1 MPPRSKVKQLPPEM
15 KAWLDQYLVDTNFSG
30 YETLS
35 AELEAR
41 GYRIGKSALHAYGQ
55 SFEDRLAALRE
66 SSEQSKAV
74 VTAAPDDEGAVNE
87 ALMRLVQDHLFK
99 LLMASEGKLDLPKV
113 AKAVA
118 ELGRASV
125 VQLKWKAEF
134 RDRAEAAAAK
144 VDKITTKGGLSAQAR
159 DEIRR
164 EILGMAS

>member
-66 SSEQSKAV
+66 SSEQAKAV
-74 VTAAPDDEGAVNE
+74 VTAA
-87 ALMRLVQDHLFK
+87 LTMRAPSTRRLC
-99 LLMASEGKLDLPKV
+99 AWS
-113 AKAVA
+113 
-118 ELGRASV
+118 R
-125 VQLKWKAEF
+125 
-134 RDRAEAAAAK
+134 
-144 VDKITTKGGLSAQAR
+144 ITCS
-159 DEIRR
+159 
-164 EILGMAS
+164 SC